1 MEDKILV
8 KYLKCKY
15 RAELVKILEEPLDET
30 SHYIEI
36 EYVKKLIVVF

>member
-8 KYLKCKY
+8 KYLKSKY
-15 RAELVKILEEPLDET
+15 KTELTKILEATLDET

-36 EYVKKLIVVF
+36 EYMIY